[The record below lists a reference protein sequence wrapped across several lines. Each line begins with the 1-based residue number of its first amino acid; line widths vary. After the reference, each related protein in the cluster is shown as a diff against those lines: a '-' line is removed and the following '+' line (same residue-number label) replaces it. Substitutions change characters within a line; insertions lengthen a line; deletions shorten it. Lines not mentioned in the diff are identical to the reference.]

1 MKFVI
6 IDYGLGNLR
15 SIEKALRY
23 VGADVTI
30 SNNPSTIDQSDAL
43 ILPGVGA
50 FRDAMIH
57 FTTLEKV
64 VKDAID
70 EGKHLLGICLGMQ
83 MLLSESE
90 EGGLHKGIDII
101 PGRVVHFPSSELK
114 VPHIGWNSLII
125 KRDIP
130 ILKDIYKQQML
141 SNNGSFVYFVH
152 SYYVHADD
160 RYIAASCDYGIEFPA
175 IITND
180 TGNVIGTQFHP
191 EKSGTIGLKIL
202 KNFVNNVM

>member
-6 IDYGLGNLR
+6 IDYGIGNLR
-15 SIEKALRY
+15 SIEKALHHI
-23 VGADVTI
+23 GTDVEI
-30 SNNPSTIDQSDAL
+30 SNDSSIIDRADAL
-43 ILPGVGA
+43 VLPGVGA
-50 FRDAMIH
+50 FRDAMMH

-90 EGGLHKGIDII
+90 EGGLHKGINII
-101 PGRVVHFPSSELK
+101 PGRVVRFPVSELK

-125 KRDIP
+125 KRRIP
-130 ILKDIYKQQML
+130 ILKDIKNE
-141 SNNGSFVYFVH
+141 SSVYFVH
-152 SYYVHADD
+152 SYHAYTDD
-160 RYIAASCDYGIEFPA
+160 VYNAASCDYGIEFPA

-180 TGNVIGTQFHP
+180 TGNIVGTQFHP
-191 EKSGTIGLKIL
+191 EKSGIIGLKML
-202 KNFVNNVM
+202 QNFVKSVKQ